1 MISNGQS
8 AKEGTK
14 MAVTAKSS
22 PDAAEVRK
30 IVGDVDDAML
40 TAIIATGATAAEIT
54 EALLW
59 VKADDDLGT
68 DLEHSRRGV
77 VGQVYEILQSEEP
90 EDE

>member
-1 MISNGQS
+1 
-8 AKEGTK
+8 
-14 MAVTAKSS
+14 MAVKSS
-22 PDAAEVRK
+22 LSAGAIEIRA

-40 TAIIATGATAAEIT
+40 AAILATGATAAEIT

-59 VKADDDLGT
+59 TNADDDLGT

-90 EDE
+90 EDR